1 MRTRFY
7 ISLHIILPIIFAGLV
22 TLSAIVAF
30 RITEYS
36 MKSGTGSSLPI
47 FFWVVIIA
55 VLTFLCGL
63 VITRLLLGPVKKF
76 IGNVKQFPGVS
87 GTEIDDKKGSEVDEL
102 KHFAQVFDQV
112 TNALG
117 NVDAR
122 QFFPEIVGEGGSM
135 RRVLSQAIM
144 VAPTDSTVLMLGES
158 GTGKKLVATSIHEH
172 SLRKE
177 KPFIKLSCAGLSKE
191 QVESE
196 LFGHE
201 KGAFPGASL
210 RKAGKFEIANSGTVF
225 VDEIGDMPLTTQA
238 KLLRVLQER
247 EFKRVGGTRSIK
259 VDVRCMASSKKNLSK
274 MVNDGKFRE
283 DLYYRI
289 NVFSLQLPPLRERK
303 EDILFLVEHFLG
315 NASGSVQMSSAALQ
329 SLMVYTWPGNVREL
343 ENAIESA
350 ISMCEGGIIESE
362 HLPQTIT
369 KGLTPHV
376 EAILQHAQKM
386 EAIGSIATGM
396 AHNFRNVLGG
406 ISVTNQLIQMKYTDD
421 AKLQESIERING
433 FVKRG
438 DQLVRDLMQFSRKE
452 PRRKLNVINL
462 TEVLQET
469 YNLISESFDKKV
481 DIRFELP
488 ESLPIMGSHSGVS
501 QVFINLCTNAR
512 DAMPDGGELRIE
524 AARKGDMAEVI
535 VSDTGCG
542 LDKETREK
550 CFDPF
555 FTRKEVGKGTGLGLS
570 TTYGIME
577 SHGGSI
583 HVYSEKDQ
591 GATFK
596 LYFQMSTDEG
606 ESKHEAVPEIVR
618 GKGQKILM
626 VDDEAETLR
635 SMEGLI
641 EGLGYRP
648 ASAGSGKEAIA
659 KYKAW
664 QPDAVLLDRNMPGLD
679 GIKCAEKIVEHDPSA
694 KIVMLSGYDERGPDG
709 INDQDRLLI
718 KDYLTKPVDIA
729 DLSGILAHLFEQAD
743 RQQ

>member
-1 MRTRFY
+1 FT
-7 ISLHIILPIIFAGLV
+7 
-22 TLSAIVAF
+22 
-30 RITEYS
+30 
-36 MKSGTGSSLPI
+36 
-47 FFWVVIIA
+47 
-55 VLTFLCGL
+55 
-63 VITRLLLGPVKKF
+63 
-76 IGNVKQFPGVS
+76 
-87 GTEIDDKKGSEVDEL
+87 
-102 KHFAQVFDQV
+102 
-112 TNALG
+112 
-117 NVDAR
+117 
-122 QFFPEIVGEGGSM
+122 
-135 RRVLSQAIM
+135 
-144 VAPTDSTVLMLGES
+144 
-158 GTGKKLVATSIHEH
+158 
-172 SLRKE
+172 
-177 KPFIKLSCAGLSKE
+177 
-191 QVESE
+191 
-196 LFGHE
+196 
-201 KGAFPGASL
+201 GASS
-210 RKAGKFEIANSGTVF
+210 RKAGKFEIANNGTVF
-225 VDEIGDMPLTTQA
+225 IDEIGDMPLTTQA

-247 EFKRVGGTRSIK
+247 EFKRVGGTRPIK
-259 VDVRCMASSKKNLSK
+259 VDVRCITSSKKNLSK

-303 EDILFLVEHFLG
+303 EDILFLVEHFIE
-315 NASGSVQMSSAALQ
+315 NAPGSVQMSSAALQ

-452 PRRKLNVINL
+452 PRRKLNVVNL

-501 QVFINLCTNAR
+501 QVFMNLCTNAR

-524 AARKGDMAEVI
+524 AGRKGDMAEVI

-583 HVYSEKDQ
+583 HVYSEKEQ

-596 LYFQMSTDEG
+596 LYFQMATDEG

-648 ASAGSGKEAIA
+648 TSAGSGKEAIA

-664 QPDAVLLDRNMPGLD
+664 QPDAVLLDRNMPGMD

-729 DLSGILAHLFEQAD
+729 DLSRILAHLLEQAD

>member
-7 ISLHIILPIIFAGLV
+7 ISLQIILPIIFAGLA

-30 RITEYS
+30 QITEYS
-36 MKSGTGSSLPI
+36 IKNAGGSSLPI
-47 FFWVVIIA
+47 FLWVVIIA
-55 VLTFLCGL
+55 ALTFLCGT
-63 VITRLLLGPVKKF
+63 VIARLLLGPVKKF
-76 IGNVKQFPGVS
+76 IGNVKQYPGITS
-87 GTEIDDKKGSEVDEL
+87 AETEDVKNNEVDEL

-122 QFFPEIVGEGGSM
+122 QFFPGIIGESESM

-177 KPFIKLSCAGLSKE
+177 KPFVKLTCTGFSQE
-191 QVESE
+191 QLESE

-201 KGAFPGASL
+201 KGAFTGASS
-210 RKAGKFEIANSGTVF
+210 RKVGKIEIANEGTIF
-225 VDEIGDMPLTTQA
+225 IDEIGDVPLDIQV
-238 KLLRVLQER
+238 KLLRLLQEK
-247 EFKRVGGTRSIK
+247 EFRRIGGTRPIK
-259 VDVRCMASSKKNLSK
+259 VDLRFMASSKRNLPK
-274 MVNDGKFRE
+274 MVNEGKFRE

-289 NVFSLQLPPLRERK
+289 NVFSLQLPPLREKK
-303 EDILFLVEHFLG
+303 EDILFLVEHFLD
-315 NASGSVQMSSAALQ
+315 NSPGSVQMSSAALQ
-329 SLMVYTWPGNVREL
+329 SLMVYSWPGNIREL
-343 ENAIESA
+343 ENAVEDAVSA
-350 ISMCEGGIIESE
+350 CEGGIIESE

-386 EAIGSIATGM
+386 EAIGTIATGM
-396 AHNFRNVLGG
+396 AHNFRNILGG

-421 AKLQESIERING
+421 ANLQKSIERING

-452 PRRKLNVINL
+452 PRRKLGVLNL

-488 ESLPIMGSHSGVS
+488 ESLPIMGSHSGLS
-501 QVFINLCTNAR
+501 QVFMNLCTNAR
-512 DAMPDGGELRIE
+512 DAMPEGGKLRIE
-524 AARKGDMAEVI
+524 ATKKGDMAEVI
-535 VSDTGCG
+535 VSDTGYG
-542 LDKETREK
+542 MDRETREK

-583 HVYSEKDQ
+583 HVNSEPGQ

-596 LYFQMSTDEG
+596 LYFQMVTDEG
-606 ESKHEAVPEIVR
+606 ETKYEIVPEIVR
-618 GKGQKILM
+618 GRGQKILI
-626 VDDEAETLR
+626 VDDEAETVK

-641 EGLGYRP
+641 EGLGYR
-648 ASAGSGKEAIA
+648 SETAGSGKDAIA
-659 KYKAW
+659 RYKTW
-664 QPDAVLLDRNMPGLD
+664 QPDAVLLDRNMPGMD
-679 GIKCAEKIVEHDPSA
+679 GTGCAEKIVDYDPSA
-694 KIVMLSGYDERGPDG
+694 KIVMISGYDERGPDG
-709 INDQDRLLI
+709 INGQARLLI

-729 DLSGILAHLFEQAD
+729 ELSRVLAHLFEQD
-743 RQQ
+743 G